1 MSLNKK
7 FMPNYLL
14 EKQEILPR
22 FENLNEEE
30 QSAYEL
36 DINTLN
42 QLLSNQNFEIDKD
55 EEYRVKVNMLLE

>member
-22 FENLNEEE
+22 LENLNEEE
-30 QSAYEL
+30 QSADEL
-36 DINTLN
+36 DIDTLN